1 MKLLGDL
8 KCSKCGK
15 LIEKNEVFYPEIKNI
30 GLNGIT
36 KFSKWKHVIFLL
48 IAILI
53 TYTSQDIAYLPEA
66 IINPIYVLTTLNMFA
81 FLFLLLAIF
90 KSINNIR
97 KNNSE
102 PYIVSSMMVIVFS
115 VIVGTIT
122 FFITAMW
129 WG

>member
-1 MKLLGDL
+1 MK
-8 KCSKCGK
+8 
-15 LIEKNEVFYPEIKNI
+15 KNEVFYPEIKNI

-36 KFSKWKHVIFLL
+36 KFPKWKHVIFLL

-97 KNNSE
+97 KHNSE

-115 VIVGTIT
+115 VIVGAIT

>member
-1 MKLLGDL
+1 M
-8 KCSKCGK
+8 S
-15 LIEKNEVFYPEIKNI
+15 VF
-30 GLNGIT
+30 T
-36 KFSKWKHVIFLL
+36 KWKHVIFLL

-81 FLFLLLAIF
+81 LLFLLLAIF
-90 KSINNIR
+90 ISINNIR

-115 VIVGTIT
+115 IIVGAIT